1 MKKEFSK
8 AWLSSKQPRKQRKYR
23 YNATLHLRRKMLS
36 AHLDKILRKEYRR
49 RSITVRTG
57 DEVVIM
63 RGEYK
68 RKSGKISGIDLKKL
82 KIYVDS
88 VKRKKATGEEM
99 EVAIDPSNVRI
110 TKLNIDDN
118 RRRKIMKRKG
128 VTTIK
133 TETKAEP
140 KKEIKENQ

>member
-82 KIYVDS
+82 KIFFS
-88 VKRKKATGEEM
+88 
-99 EVAIDPSNVRI
+99 S
-110 TKLNIDDN
+110 
-118 RRRKIMKRKG
+118 RRRHTRLQG
-128 VTTIK
+128 DWSSDVCSSDLLGTIDVSNDPV
-133 TETKAEP
+133 AVS
-140 KKEIKENQ
+140 